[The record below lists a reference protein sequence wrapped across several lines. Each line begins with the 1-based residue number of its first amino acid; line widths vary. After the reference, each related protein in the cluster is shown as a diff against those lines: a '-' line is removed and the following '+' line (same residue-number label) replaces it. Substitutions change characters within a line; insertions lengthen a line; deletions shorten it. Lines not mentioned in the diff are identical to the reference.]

1 MNAVHALADTLV
13 LEVVRFRCGPWHLA
27 LPARDVRGG
36 YRLAPGEAA
45 LPIEALLPAADP
57 GVDPGAAPGTA
68 ASTAPGAFDP
78 AQPRHGLWLQ
88 PPGQPTA
95 QLLSVQAPL
104 ELQALAAAHIHPL
117 PAVLAARCRCPGL
130 RALALESGPQGA
142 PGPLLLVLD
151 AAVLCRHAA
160 DQAAALPA
168 ASH

>member
-57 GVDPGAAPGTA
+57 GDDPGTA
-68 ASTAPGAFDP
+68 ASTVPGAFEP
-78 AQPRHGLWLQ
+78 EQPRHGLWLQ

-168 ASH
+168 ASR

>member
-1 MNAVHALADTLV
+1 MSAVHALADTLV

-36 YRLAPGEAA
+36 YRLAPGEVA

-57 GVDPGAAPGTA
+57 GPAV
-68 ASTAPGAFDP
+68 STVPGAFDP
-78 AQPRHGLWLQ
+78 EQPRHGLWLQ

-168 ASH
+168 ASC